1 MQNLLFDELCI
12 KRAKKYFFIFAI
24 ACVALVSV
32 IYTPIYLLI
41 SSNVIWRGSILLF
54 ILTEFVE
61 PLLDFSFYWG
71 SFAFL
76 IYIYLRFEI
85 KQIKHFAIIY
95 AIAVAA
101 RYILT
106 MLATFSLMSFPN
118 SQAFWGEELPSAI
131 FSIGMDI
138 LQGLGVLL
146 LAEFSCRRPMM
157 RAKSY
162 SKGNEG
168 KELIA
173 DCFPIE
179 GLFNIKKPLPKL
191 CFFASLIPAGL
202 KLLSRLYYDIFFWG
216 LPADASEWLLMVTY
230 YIGDAAA
237 LFIGYF
243 VLLYLLQT
251 FYTKELQRRAD
262 FES

>member
-12 KRAKKYFFIFAI
+12 KRAKKSFLIFAI

-32 IYTPIYLLI
+32 IYTPMYLLV
-41 SSNVIWRGSILLF
+41 SSNVIWRGSVLLF
-54 ILTEFVE
+54 LLTELIE
-61 PLLDFSFYWG
+61 PLLDFGFYWG

-76 IYIYLRFEI
+76 IYIYLRFGKKEI
-85 KQIKHFAIIY
+85 KRFAIIY
-95 AIAVAA
+95 AVAVAA

-106 MLATFSLMSFPN
+106 MFVTFLLMSFPD
-118 SQAFWGEELPSAI
+118 APTFWGEEFPSAI
-131 FSIGMDI
+131 FSIGMDV

-146 LAEFSCRRPMM
+146 LAEFCCRRPMM
-157 RAKSY
+157 SAKSY
-162 SKGNEG
+162 SKGREG
-168 KELIA
+168 EELIA

-191 CFFASLIPAGL
+191 CFFSALVPAGL

-216 LPADASEWLLMVTY
+216 LPADASEWLLMATY
-230 YIGDAAA
+230 YVGDTAA
-237 LFIGYF
+237 LLIGYF

-251 FYTKELQRRAD
+251 FYTKELQRRTN